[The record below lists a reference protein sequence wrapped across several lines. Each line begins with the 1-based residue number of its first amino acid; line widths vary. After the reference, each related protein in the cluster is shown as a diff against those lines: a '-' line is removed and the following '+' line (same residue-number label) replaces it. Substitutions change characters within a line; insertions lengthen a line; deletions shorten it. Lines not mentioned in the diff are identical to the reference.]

1 MSKLKYLA
9 LTLSLLIM
17 GSCATPYGPRGVR
30 GGYSEK
36 QIDEMTFQV
45 TFEGNQQSNKEQV
58 RTSLMYRCCELTLQH
73 GNSYFIILSDDSIL
87 HEEDQTGK
95 ADVTLSKGMSS
106 MVNAQVEV
114 QPTSSN
120 IVGIFT
126 IQMLAKPE
134 ARYASFMIDANDFM
148 EKNEHSIKRK

>member
-17 GSCATPYGPRGVR
+17 GSCATPYGPKGAR

-36 QIDEMTFQV
+36 QINEMIFQV
-45 TFEGNQQSNKEQV
+45 TFEGNQQSDKEQV
-58 RTSLMYRCCELTLQH
+58 RTNLMYRCCELTFQH
-73 GNSYFIILSDDSIL
+73 GYRHFIILSDDSIL
-87 HEEDQTGK
+87 HEEDQRGK
-95 ADVTLSKGMSS
+95 ADVTLTKGMGS

-134 ARYASFMIDANDFM
+134 VRYASFMIDVEDFM
-148 EKNEHSIKRK
+148 ENNEHSIKRK